1 MYFVWDFLILMWFFW
16 EEKPLGWALEGT
28 GSSRWIFQLQ
38 SPRKSPAPAQELCQL
53 SSSNPDSSASGLNL
67 GYFYSIPFQGK
78 RKIPLQNSNFTF
90 SSCWYPKNI
99 LGGKK
104 NSKCAALGGKNG
116 FKGKFHLISHLREQ
130 NTRAKS
136 SWQWN
141 QGYFWTLYFHFSA
154 PSSPFPPLQD
164 FPKVDFS
171 EVRNQICKSKGLQEI
186 KGSNAWKIIF

>member
-1 MYFVWDFLILMWFFW
+1 MVFLGGKTSWLGSGRDWEFQVDFPAA
-16 EEKPLGWALEGT
+16 EPQEKPSPGPGVGA
-28 GSSRWIFQLQ
+28 SSAAQTQIHLPQDWILAIFIP
-38 SPRKSPAPAQELCQL
+38 SHSRAREKSPAKFKLHLQQL
-53 SSSNPDSSASGLNL
+53 L
-67 GYFYSIPFQGK
+67 IPQKYLRRKKKFQMCCSE
-78 RKIPLQNSNFTF
+78 RQ
-90 SSCWYPKNI
+90 
-99 LGGKK
+99 
-104 NSKCAALGGKNG
+104 KCG

-141 QGYFWTLYFHFSA
+141 QGYFWTLYFHFWA

-186 KGSNAWKIIF
+186 KGWNPWCFLTLEK